1 LPIHVHDFELDPVR
15 FELRRGGEP
24 VRVEPRV
31 LEVLLYLA
39 AHPDRVV
46 SKQELLEQVWESRFV
61 SESTLT
67 RCIAEARRALGGGDP
82 RQSPIQTVHGRGFRF
97 VLPEE
102 EVLCEQPAASPDHPS
117 QPGPDLPPALLPLD
131 RPSRRVGLAVALI
144 LILSLAGAGAWARWQ
159 AGPGTSAL
167 ALLPIEADPRD
178 RELALVALSL
188 DDLFGHGLG
197 AVPGLEVRRPSGRL
211 GPGLPSRE
219 TPRALGGRL
228 RRSGATGRVRLEV
241 ELIERVESGGRDDR
255 NQGDGV
261 RRTALGRFDVP
272 FVDGSADLAVFVRV
286 RDTVARRVLA
296 RLLPAIDLAPEPG
309 LAPRDPEAY
318 RLYLLALL
326 DLREAGCVGDAAIGL
341 LERSLERDPRFA
353 PAWEELGWA
362 RYNLV
367 SSCGESGENY
377 ALAAAAAGR
386 ALALAPGWTRAAAL
400 EAVVLTET
408 GRPEQA
414 WRRLA
419 RARERAPNNLD
430 LRFAEA
436 YVLTYAGLLDQ
447 AAARI
452 EQVAAADPTYLAVEG
467 WTPNALL
474 HRGRPGDP
482 ERFLELLPGAE
493 SPLFLFYRGY
503 AEALRGRE
511 AAARA
516 VLAPVFRRQPGDL
529 FARLAQAQLAIL
541 EGDRGQALLHLRQ
554 LALQRHAVGGS
565 DGEVTYKLAQL
576 LALAGSPDEAF
587 GQLRLALAQGFFCPT
602 CLRNDPAWEALRGE
616 PRFRTLAR
624 AARTRQAAFVESAG
638 LSGIGTRQHVPR
650 TSERSAGQV
659 AVKPADPREIPAD
672 PS

>member
-1 LPIHVHDFELDPVR
+1 MFLSV
-15 FELRRGGEP
+15 
-24 VRVEPRV
+24 
-31 LEVLLYLA
+31 
-39 AHPDRVV
+39 
-46 SKQELLEQVWESRFV
+46 
-61 SESTLT
+61 
-67 RCIAEARRALGGGDP
+67 
-82 RQSPIQTVHGRGFRF
+82 
-97 VLPEE
+97 
-102 EVLCEQPAASPDHPS
+102 
-117 QPGPDLPPALLPLD
+117 ALLLLL
-131 RPSRRVGLAVALI
+131 GLTGTGVW
-144 LILSLAGAGAWARWQ
+144 AWARWQ
-159 AGPGTSAL
+159 TGPGTSAL
-167 ALLPIEADPRD
+167 ALLPIHADPRD
-178 RELALVALSL
+178 RELALVALSI
-188 DDLFGHGLG
+188 DDLLAHRLG
-197 AVPGLEVRRPSGRL
+197 AVPGLEVRTPAGDL

-219 TPRALGGRL
+219 SPRALGGRL
-228 RRSGATGRVRLEV
+228 HRSGATGRVRLEV
-241 ELIERVESGGRDDR
+241 ELIERVESGG
-255 NQGDGV
+255 QGDLGDRSPGNGGV
-261 RRTALGRFDVP
+261 RRTVLGRFDVP

-296 RLLPAIDLAPEPG
+296 RVLSAIGPAIDLAPEPG
-309 LAPRDPEAY
+309 LAPRDAEAY

-341 LERSLERDPRFA
+341 LERSLERDPGFA

-386 ALALAPGWTRAAAL
+386 ALALAPGWARAAAL

-419 RARERAPNNLD
+419 AARRRAPSNLD

-503 AEALRGRE
+503 AEAQRGRE
-511 AAARA
+511 AKARA

-587 GQLRLALAQGFFCPT
+587 GQLRLALAQGFFCPA
-602 CLRNDPAWEALRGE
+602 CLRKRPGLG
-616 PRFRTLAR
+616 R
-624 AARTRQAAFVESAG
+624 AARRAPLPRPGARRPHPAG
-638 LSGIGTRQHVPR
+638 GVPR
-650 TSERSAGQV
+650 KRRPIRNRH
-659 AVKPADPREIPAD
+659 PADCSPGERALRRSDRGRSGRSPGPAHSPRNPRESLLTWNPLRTYNGARPWAAGRRGAGGRPGREPIPWRSLSCTFPFTAA
-672 PS
+672 PAGVSSPPYSSPRAFSRARFRRSLSTRTRGSTRGSTTRP